1 MEKSKGQRQKAF
13 STRAVHA
20 GERVPP
26 SDYVPVATPIHP
38 TVGFVYESMD
48 DLDAIFGNTREG
60 YVYPRYGSPTVTAFE
75 TAVADLEGGEAAH
88 AFGSGMAAVH
98 ASLLA
103 AGVRA
108 GTTVVAAMD
117 VYGATFTLLKRLL
130 NELGVQ
136 ACWVDVSDLAS
147 VERACAESKPVVVYA
162 ETLSNPL
169 LKIADVGALAK
180 MAREHGAQLI
190 IDNTF
195 ATPYLCNPIALGASY
210 VLHSATKYIGGHG
223 DVMAG
228 VVVTSA
234 ENRHTLYELNK
245 LVGGVLGPFEAWLA
259 LRGIKTLP
267 LRMRQQCASAE
278 RVAAWLAAQPRIAR
292 TNYPGLPSHPQ
303 HALAQRLFG
312 ERGNGAMLSFEI
324 AGADRAQAFR
334 FMEALE
340 LCLPATTLG
349 DIYSLVLHPA
359 TASHRSLSPEERE
372 RVGIREGLVRLSV
385 GIEDAGDIIADL
397 DQALR
402 AVQ

>member
-13 STRAVHA
+13 GTRAVHA

-98 ASLLA
+98 AALLA

-130 NELGVQ
+130 NELGVK

-147 VERACAESKPVVVYA
+147 VETVCAENKPVVIYA

-169 LKIADVGALAK
+169 LKIADIAALAN
-180 MAREHGAQLI
+180 MAREHGAQLL

-195 ATPYLCNPIALGASY
+195 ATPYLCNPIALGATY

-267 LRMRQQCASAE
+267 LRMRQQCANAE
-278 RVAAWLAAQPRIAR
+278 RVAAWLAAQPKIAHI
-292 TNYPGLPSHPQ
+292 NYPGLPSHPQ

-312 ERGNGAMLSFEI
+312 ERGYGAMLSFEI

-334 FMEALE
+334 FMEALD

-385 GIEDAGDIIADL
+385 GIEDADDIIADL
-397 DQALR
+397 DHALK
-402 AVQ
+402 AI